1 MDSPPASLFH
11 IQTGGPLFTKTVLL
25 MTKDGT
31 KQSIRNMLPDD
42 SREMSSEEIKMS
54 KFLSAAKG
62 YMSLQTGGMQFPSAE
77 AL

>member
-1 MDSPPASLFH
+1 
-11 IQTGGPLFTKTVLL
+11 

-42 SREMSSEEIKMS
+42 SREMSSEKIKMS